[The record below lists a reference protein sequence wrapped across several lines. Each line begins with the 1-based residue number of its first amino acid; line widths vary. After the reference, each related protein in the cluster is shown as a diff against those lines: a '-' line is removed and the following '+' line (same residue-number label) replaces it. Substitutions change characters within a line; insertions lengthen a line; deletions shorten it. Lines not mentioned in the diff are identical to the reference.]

1 MNPPSDQPV
10 SPLPVSPLPVSPLQD
25 VILGLLTPLMLV
37 GDRTDT
43 AMARAAAS
51 QAVAAYPDPQDGCL
65 VTIAQIIAFALV
77 ALDSLR
83 LSVAPLLSPSMQLR
97 LRGNASTLSRAA
109 RDSGK
114 ALDQMRQAA
123 VWRTAIA
130 EDPGPQPWQPRA
142 AQPDAFPPEL
152 SALSPD
158 SQQRTGQQPTGQKTA
173 GHQPPAVAT
182 PAEVRT
188 GRGIPEATPDTA
200 PPDTAPPDTAPP
212 DTAPPDTAPPDTA
225 PLGTL
230 PPDTAPPV
238 APAAIPAGT
247 IAAQNR
253 LLWADAMQKAA
264 TELRASADIVSPA
277 RRQTDGLWI
286 EALTMIAAELRQPGQ
301 CPPPAGLRK
310 SDLLRTTL
318 MTSGTGFPAHLL
330 NQPPRRRQRSQG

>member
-1 MNPPSDQPV
+1 MNPPSDQPF
-10 SPLPVSPLPVSPLQD
+10 SPLPLSPLQD

-65 VTIAQIIAFALV
+65 VTIAQIIAFAVV

-114 ALDQMRQAA
+114 ALDQMRQTA

-130 EDPGPQPWQPRA
+130 EDPGPWQPR
-142 AQPDAFPPEL
+142 
-152 SALSPD
+152 
-158 SQQRTGQQPTGQKTA
+158 A
-173 GHQPPAVAT
+173 GHQPPAMAT

-188 GRGIPEATPDTA
+188 GRGIPEATPDTV
-200 PPDTAPPDTAPP
+200 
-212 DTAPPDTAPPDTA
+212 PPDTA

-230 PPDTAPPV
+230 PPDTAPPGTAPPV
-238 APAAIPAGT
+238 TPAAIPAGT

-264 TELRASADIVSPA
+264 TELRSSAAIVSPA

-286 EALTMIAAELRQPGQ
+286 EALTTVAAELRQPGQ
-301 CPPPAGLRK
+301 CAPPAGLRK

-330 NQPPRRRQRSQG
+330 KQPPRRRQRSQG